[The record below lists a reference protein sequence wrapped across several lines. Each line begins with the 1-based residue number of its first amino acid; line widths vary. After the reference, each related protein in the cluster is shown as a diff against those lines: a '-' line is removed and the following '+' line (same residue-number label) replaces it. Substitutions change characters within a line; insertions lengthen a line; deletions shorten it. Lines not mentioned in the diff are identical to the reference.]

1 MSEKVLILKNDRT
14 GDLFVSLRAINKILN
29 KHQNEN
35 IEIFLSKVNYKF
47 KFLFPKIKKKVVS
60 ENLNLIDKKTSFER
74 LEIIQNEL
82 FENQIQKNKSLENSI
97 VEVLVEN
104 FTEDKTKTFGRSK
117 HMTSVIFDGKK
128 SDIGKIVQVKISK
141 SNRSTL
147 FGEIV
152 DNSNQK
158 VA

>member
-1 MSEKVLILKNDRT
+1 MHARHLSYPGEENQDFEDT
-14 GDLFVSLRAINKILN
+14 LN
-29 KHQNEN
+29 
-35 IEIFLSKVNYKF
+35 L
-47 KFLFPKIKKKVVS
+47 IKKVKFINSYSYIFSPRPGTVS
-60 ENLNLIDKKTSFER
+60 ENLNLIDKKTSLER
-74 LEIIQNEL
+74 LDKIQNEL

-97 VEVLVEN
+97 VEVLAEN
-104 FTEDKTKTFGRSK
+104 FTEDKTKIFGRTK
-117 HMTSVIFDGKK
+117 YMTSVIFDGKK
-128 SDIGKIVQVKISK
+128 SDIGKIVQVKIHK